1 MFFPKI
7 LMNNDN
13 ITNINSIIINK
24 KLYTYPFNPIFFKL
38 LIAKSLEIFP
48 THSGY
53 GFNLES
59 FALI

>member
-1 MFFPKI
+1 
-7 LMNNDN
+7 MNNDN